1 VKLFILVVSERQG
14 HMYMSIQVWDGKLE
28 AVSPP
33 DQAFG
38 HVNKRRHTPEELR
51 KAYPV
56 TAR

>member
-1 VKLFILVVSERQG
+1 
-14 HMYMSIQVWDGKLE
+14 MYMSIQVWDGKLE